1 MNRNLRAGLFFV
13 LLTLLSVSSAVGCA
27 GRAAPA
33 KRQAATRL
41 TDEQR
46 ELNVKSFDQVWTTI
60 RDQHWDPTL
69 GGLDWNAVRDELR
82 PKVQN
87 ARTMGEARGAMSDM
101 IERLHQSHFAIIPAE
116 VYHEVAPEKQ
126 DASSTQQVS
135 GSMPK
140 SDRGAP
146 GFDVR
151 VIDGQAV
158 VTRVWPDT
166 PAARAGVKTGWV
178 VTKIG
183 KRDVAPV
190 LKKVEASYANSSLR
204 DAYLRAAVMGAMGG
218 NIGEAIEVTFLDA
231 QDRKVKQK
239 LTLGPP
245 PGVQA
250 PKLGNVP
257 VFFVVF
263 DAKKLEPNIGYI
275 ALSAFF
281 DPQRVMTEF
290 GRAMSEFHSADGIIL
305 DLRGNPGG
313 IGGMAMGISG
323 YFLDKPGQKLGT
335 MVQRSGPLNFVVNAR
350 PQTYDGPLAILVD
363 GASASTSEILAAG
376 LKDLGRARVFGTK
389 TPGMALPSVVAKLP
403 NGDGFQYAV
412 ANYTSAGGAPL
423 EGRGVT
429 PDEVV
434 TLDRASLLAGRDP
447 VIDAAVRWIESQKS
461 SRRS

>member
-13 LLTLLSVSSAVGCA
+13 LLTLLSVSCAVGCA

-33 KRQAATRL
+33 KRQAAARL
-41 TDEQR
+41 TDEQQK
-46 ELNVKSFDQVWTTI
+46 LNVESFDQVWTTI

-69 GGLDWNAVRDELR
+69 GGLDWNAVREELR
-82 PKVQN
+82 PKVQS
-87 ARTMGEARGAMSDM
+87 ATTMGEARGAMEQL

-116 VYHEVAPEKQ
+116 VYHEVAPDK
-126 DASSTQQVS
+126 DASGKEQVS

-151 VIDGQAV
+151 VIEGQAV
-158 VTRVWPDT
+158 VTHVWSDT
-166 PAARAGVKTGWV
+166 PAARAGVKPGWV
-178 VTKIG
+178 VAKVG
-183 KRDVAPV
+183 KRDMAPV
-190 LKKVEASYANSSLR
+190 LKKVESSYANSSLR
-204 DAYLRAAVMGAMGG
+204 EAYLRAAVMGALGG
-218 NIGEAIEVTFLDA
+218 RVGDTIDVTFLSA
-231 QDRKVKQK
+231 QDRKVKRT

-257 VFFVVF
+257 VFFVLF
-263 DAKKLEPNIGYI
+263 EAKKLEPNIGYI

-281 DPQRVMTEF
+281 DPQRVMSEF
-290 GRAMSEFHSADGIIL
+290 GRAMSEFHSADGIIM

-335 MVQRSGPLNFVVNAR
+335 MVQRSGALNFVVNAR
-350 PQTYDGPLAILVD
+350 PETYDGPLAILVD
-363 GASASTSEILAAG
+363 GTSASTSEILAAG

-412 ANYTSAGGAPL
+412 ANYTSAGGEPL
-423 EGRGVT
+423 EGRGVA

-434 TLDRASLLAGRDP
+434 ALDRASLLAGKDP
-447 VIDAAVRWIESQKS
+447 VIDAAERWIESQKS
-461 SRRS
+461 PRRS